1 MGSSGPEFPTIKQ
14 NFMVIDVKVDKIS
27 QFLAIL
33 DEGEPIVLSRTASSY
48 EVHVRPAIMTAEFI
62 ESIEGLLVFEEK
74 DYLMDCPDVDNNIDL

>member
-1 MGSSGPEFPTIKQ
+1 
-14 NFMVIDVKVDKIS
+14 MVLDVKVDKIS

-48 EVHVRPAIMTAEFI
+48 EVHIRPEIMTQEFI

-74 DYLMDCPDVDNNIDL
+74 DYLMDCPEVDNNVDL

>member
-1 MGSSGPEFPTIKQ
+1 
-14 NFMVIDVKVDKIS
+14 MVLNVKIDKIS

-74 DYLMDCPDVDNNIDL
+74 DYLMDCPSNDNL